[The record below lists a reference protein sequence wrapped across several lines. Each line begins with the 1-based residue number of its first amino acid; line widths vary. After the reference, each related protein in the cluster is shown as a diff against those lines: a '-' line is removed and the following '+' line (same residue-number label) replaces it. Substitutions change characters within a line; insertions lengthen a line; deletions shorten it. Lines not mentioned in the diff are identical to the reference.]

1 MKYIVYQA
9 LTRLWGKGK
18 LSSWDAKTLKYIKSL
33 GVDYLWLTGIPRHAT
48 GKSFVKGDPGS
59 PYAISDWFDINPYLA
74 DDPEQVFDEFDK
86 LVKRVHKYGLK
97 LLIDYIPNHV
107 APDYQGKIVHHNY
120 CDGDWTDTLKNDWSQ
135 PQTLEAM
142 KEILAFWAAKGV
154 DGFRCDMVELVPAD
168 QLGELIRTTKEAYP
182 ELVFIAEAYS
192 KDNYRHYIEKVGF
205 DYLYDKSG
213 LYDSL
218 VSVSKCGHTARSLTW
233 NWQWLSDMQ
242 PKMLNFLENHDEQRA
257 ASSEIFGSAESSFAA
272 LGRSLLFNEA
282 SFMLYFGQEV
292 GEAAPESDNARTS
305 IFNWSKPEGVSELY
319 QYVTKGKSLSSDREK
334 IYDRYQ
340 QLLAL
345 AKLPVFAE
353 GETWDLCYCNLN
365 MPGFDADKHFAFL
378 RYDEHNCYFVIC
390 NFSRFPASVRLWIPE
405 ELHKI
410 AGCNT
415 LDADVPAQ
423 DVTIVKLK

>member
-9 LTRLWGKGK
+9 LARLWGKGK
-18 LSSWDAKTLKYIKSL
+18 LSSWDAKTLKYINSM
-33 GVDYLWLTGIPRHAT
+33 GVDFLWLTGIPRHST

-59 PYAISDWFDINPYLA
+59 PYSISDWFDINPYLA
-74 DDPEQVFDEFDK
+74 DNPDQVFDEFDK

-97 LLIDYIPNHV
+97 LIIDYIPNHV
-107 APDYQGKIVHHNY
+107 SPDYQGKIVRHNY
-120 CDGDWTDTLKNDWSQ
+120 CDGDWTDTLKNDWSN

-142 KEILAFWAAKGV
+142 KEILSFWAAKGV

-168 QLGELIRTTKEAYP
+168 QLGELIKTTKASYP
-182 ELVFIAEAYS
+182 DLIFIAEAYS

-218 VSVSKCGHTARSLTW
+218 VSICKHGSTARSLTW

-257 ASSEIFGSAESSFAA
+257 ASSEIFGSAASSFAA

-282 SFMLYFGQEV
+282 AFMIYFGQEA
-292 GEAAPESDNARTS
+292 GESAPESDNARTS
-305 IFNWSKPEGVSELY
+305 IFNWSKPEGLSALY
-319 QYVTKGKSLSSDREK
+319 QYVCKGKELPEERAQIFK
-334 IYDRYQ
+334 RYQ
-340 QLLAL
+340 ELLGL
-345 AKLPVFAE
+345 AQLPVFKE
-353 GETWDLCYCNLN
+353 GKTWDLCYCNQN

-378 RYDEHNCYFVIC
+378 RYDDQSCYFVLC

-405 ELHKI
+405 ELHNI
-410 AGCNT
+410 TGCPT
-415 LDADVPAQ
+415 IDADAPSR
-423 DVTIVKLK
+423 DVTVIKLR